1 MHLMNVFLVDA
12 PTTMSVMALLVAYST
27 IALEMSLPSKIT
39 SFNCI
44 CSLQSLVHADSWSI
58 TILLWLDMDELENAA
73 PGEEPVHRPLDRLL
87 AVLVPVDGDHRGAV
101 PGLAVPAAVRRRR
114 GGEGRQVHAP
124 RTSPAKRSSESE
136 KERKRQKKKKGFF
149 CFSSSPSSS
158 LFFPLLRFFDQANQK
173 LQEVSLFFFLHFF
186 WGQI

>member
-1 MHLMNVFLVDA
+1 
-12 PTTMSVMALLVAYST
+12 
-27 IALEMSLPSKIT
+27 
-39 SFNCI
+39 
-44 CSLQSLVHADSWSI
+44 
-58 TILLWLDMDELENAA
+58 MDELENAA

-136 KERKRQKKKKGFF
+136 KERKRQKKKKDSFA
-149 CFSSSPSSS
+149 SPPLPLLPSSS
-158 LFFPLLRFFDQANQK
+158 LSSGFLIKPTKNCRRFRC
-173 LQEVSLFFFLHFF
+173 FFFFIFF
-186 WGQI
+186 GAKFRCCSVVNGRWLTYVFVALVSPLVIDCRCCSLIYFCMSLCAS